1 MKSGIVRKLI
11 NKFKHI
17 IIFEWCFQQVTFP
30 GWWYFWGLFVIGNKG
45 KIAVCSLPL
54 HAPEWVPILSWWSR
68 IHCFA
73 KQEKSH
79 LGKIVTLHRC
89 IAARVLINQS
99 VIYTIDWHPTF
110 VVQPSNVDLRL
121 GQPALWKKRENVR
134 DIFELPGLWNEF
146 RGFWRFLFDSHIGPP
161 ENRPSLVQRIEETT
175 TNLISSPPGLGPSNK
190 NELQKLED
198 VLAKW
203 MLRGWICSNKSFLH
217 IQRSQLHLSHTSSVS
232 HLTFPVQV
240 MKDICTLQH
249 PRLSYL
255 LRRDISG
262 LFSYLIFTHLNYLG
276 VFLCPFLYE
285 RFCRLHGHPI
295 LSVNALQTKTISI
308 QNLRQRFEE

>member
-1 MKSGIVRKLI
+1 MHCCKGSYQSIR
-11 NKFKHI
+11 HI
-17 IIFEWCFQQVTFP
+17 
-30 GWWYFWGLFVIGNKG
+30 YHRL
-45 KIAVCSLPL
+45 
-54 HAPEWVPILSWWSR
+54 APYLCGS
-68 IHCFA
+68 A
-73 KQEKSH
+73 KQCWSKVRATGSLKKS
-79 LGKIVTLHRC
+79 
-89 IAARVLINQS
+89 
-99 VIYTIDWHPTF
+99 
-110 VVQPSNVDLRL
+110 
-121 GQPALWKKRENVR
+121 ENVR

-276 VFLCPFLYE
+276 VFLCPFLYK

-295 LSVNALQTKTISI
+295 LSVNALQEKSTASGRYLDVWNNTS
-308 QNLRQRFEE
+308 LVSRTTVAL